1 MAAKWT
7 KIGVMWKGKETGKL
21 PSGRPDGLLAAML
34 PSHARLVTIKNERK
48 QKESDPDYDVMIV
61 TEEERREEKQ
71 TAVYA
76 NDPPF

>member
-7 KIGVMWKGKETGKL
+7 KIGVMWKGKEAGKL

-34 PSHARLVTIKNERK
+34 PSNARLVMIKNERK
-48 QKESDPDYDVMIV
+48 QKDGDPDYDVMIV
-61 TEEERREEKQ
+61 VDEEKREEKQ
-71 TAVYA
+71 LSVYT

>member
-34 PSHARLVTIKNERK
+34 PRNARLTMIKNERK

-61 TEEERREEKQ
+61 AEEERGEGKQ

>member
-34 PSHARLVTIKNERK
+34 PSHARLVMIKNERK
-48 QKESDPDYDVMIV
+48 QRQGAGCFKEGKGFFSEFFVLVNPVAFF
-61 TEEERREEKQ
+61 EL
-71 TAVYA
+71 
-76 NDPPF
+76 